1 MDADKKAIN
10 PTKIPPNNLDA
21 ERSVIGA
28 VLLSPDVLIDI
39 IDIVRPDDFYSR
51 NNASIFET
59 IIELFNKNNPVD
71 VITVTERLSMK
82 GQLDAV
88 GGIPYIAA
96 LADEV
101 PLSSNARQYAT
112 IVAEKSIQRK
122 LIKAAYEISKA
133 AYEPEGDVS
142 QMLEMAEQLI
152 FNVSQNKS
160 NKAYIQLRDVLTSVY
175 TKLETIAQMK
185 GIPGIPTGYHDL
197 DKMLS
202 GLHDSDMILI
212 AARPGMGKTA
222 FMLNIAQY
230 AAVKKNFPVAVFNL
244 EMSNEQLATRLLSS
258 VSTVAS
264 EKLRSGEIHDNDWT
278 KLAEALGP
286 LSEAPIFFDDSTDV
300 SASSI
305 RAKCRKLKLE
315 KDIKLVVID
324 YIQLMSSGGRS
335 DNRVQEVSD
344 ISRSLKIMAKEL
356 NVPVIVGSQ
365 LSRDVEKRADKRPML
380 SDLRE
385 SGAIEQD
392 ADIVM
397 FLYRD
402 DYYNQE
408 TKFKNVTEVIVAK
421 HRNGSTG
428 TVKLMF
434 DPEHITFRNMTFSQ

>member
-1 MDADKKAIN
+1 MDASSAVGTN
-10 PTKIPPNNLDA
+10 RIPPHNLDA

-28 VLLSPDVLIDI
+28 ILLTSDVLMDVV
-39 IDIVRPDDFYSR
+39 DIVKPDDFYSR
-51 NNASIFET
+51 NHASIYET
-59 IIELFNKNNPVD
+59 IIELFNQNLPVD
-71 VITVTERLSMK
+71 VVTVTERLTTK
-82 GQLDAV
+82 GILEIV
-88 GGIPYIAA
+88 GGIPYIAS
-96 LADEV
+96 LADDV
-101 PLSSNARQYAT
+101 PLSSNAKQYAT

-122 LIKAAYEISKA
+122 LIKAAYEISKT
-133 AYEPEGDVS
+133 AYEPEGDIS
-142 QMLEMAEQLI
+142 QALEMAEQLI
-152 FNVSQNKS
+152 FGISQNRTGKS
-160 NKAYIQLRDVLTSVY
+160 YVQLRDVLTTVY
-175 TKLETIAQMK
+175 NKLEEISQMK

-202 GLHDSDMILI
+202 GLHDSDLILI

-230 AAVKKNFPVAVFNL
+230 AAINKKVPVAVFNL
-244 EMSNEQLATRLLSS
+244 EMSNEQLATRMLSS
-258 VSTVAS
+258 VSQVAS
-264 EKLRSGEIHDNDWT
+264 EKLRSGQIQDDDWT
-278 KLAEALGP
+278 RLAEALGP
-286 LSEAPIFFDDSTDV
+286 MSEAPIYFDDATDV
-300 SASSI
+300 SVSSI

-315 KDIKLVVID
+315 KDIKLVIID
-324 YIQLMSSGGRS
+324 YIQLMSGSKRT

-365 LSRDVEKRADKRPML
+365 LSRDVEKRGDKRPML

-402 DYYNQE
+402 DYYNPDTE
-408 TKFKNVTEVIVAK
+408 YKNVTEVIVAK

-434 DPEHITFRNMTFSQ
+434 DPEHITFKNMAFSK

>member
-1 MDADKKAIN
+1 MDASSAVGTN
-10 PTKIPPNNLDA
+10 RIPPHNLDA

-28 VLLSPDVLIDI
+28 VLLTSDVLMDVV
-39 IDIVRPDDFYSR
+39 DIVKPDDFYSR
-51 NNASIFET
+51 NHASIFET
-59 IIELFNKNNPVD
+59 IIELFNQNLPVD
-71 VITVTERLSMK
+71 VVTVTERLATK
-82 GQLDAV
+82 GILETV
-88 GGIPYIAA
+88 GGIPYIAS
-96 LADEV
+96 LADGV
-101 PLSSNARQYAT
+101 PLSSNAKQYAT

-122 LIKAAYEISKA
+122 LIKAAYEISKT
-133 AYEPEGDVS
+133 AYEPEGDIS
-142 QMLEMAEQLI
+142 QALEMAEQLVFGI
-152 FNVSQNKS
+152 SQNRTGKS
-160 NKAYIQLRDVLTSVY
+160 YVQLRDVLTTVY
-175 TKLETIAQMK
+175 NKLEEISLMK

-202 GLHDSDMILI
+202 GLHDSDLILI

-230 AAVKKNFPVAVFNL
+230 AAINRKVPVAVFNL
-244 EMSNEQLATRLLSS
+244 EMSNEQLATRMLSS
-258 VSTVAS
+258 VSQVAS
-264 EKLRSGEIHDNDWT
+264 EKLRSGQIQDDDWT
-278 KLAEALGP
+278 RLAEALGP
-286 LSEAPIFFDDSTDV
+286 MSEAPIYFDDATDV
-300 SASSI
+300 NVSSI

-315 KDIKLVVID
+315 KDIKLVIID
-324 YIQLMSSGGRS
+324 YIQLMSGSKRT

-365 LSRDVEKRADKRPML
+365 LSRDVEKRGDKRPML

-402 DYYNQE
+402 DYYNPDTE
-408 TKFKNVTEVIVAK
+408 FKNVTEVIVAK

-434 DPEHITFRNMTFSQ
+434 DPELISFKNMAFSK